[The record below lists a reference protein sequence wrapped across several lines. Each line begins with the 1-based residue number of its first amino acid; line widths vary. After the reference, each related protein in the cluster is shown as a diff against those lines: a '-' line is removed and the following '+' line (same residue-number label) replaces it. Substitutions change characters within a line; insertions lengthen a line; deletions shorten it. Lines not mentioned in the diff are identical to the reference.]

1 MGICLEVSPVTE
13 AVIVTVW
20 FIWSRVPDEK
30 VISDSPFASVS
41 TVEALIIPPVV
52 LNVTVAIGMGT

>member
-20 FIWSRVPDEK
+20 FFCSSVPDEK

-41 TVEALIIPPVV
+41 TVESLIMPPVV
-52 LNVTVAIGMGT
+52 LNVTAALSMGT